1 VKLKSKIVDEKE
13 LERILKRMAN
23 EVIEKN
29 KGCKDLY
36 IVGIHTRGVPLAKR
50 IADYIER
57 FEKVKIL
64 VGSLDVTLYRD
75 DLAYIKHQP
84 VIKDSILTFD
94 IEKKHILLVDD
105 VLNTGRT
112 ARAALNALLDYG
124 RPTSIQLLVVIDRGH
139 RELPIQADFVGKNV
153 PTSKNEMV
161 KVFLKEIDDKDE
173 AVIYE
178 KE

>member
-1 VKLKSKIVDEKE
+1 MKFKKKIIDEKE
-13 LERILKRMAN
+13 LERILKRLAN

-50 IADYIER
+50 ITHYIEK
-57 FEKVKIL
+57 FEDVKIL

-75 DLAYIKHQP
+75 DLAHIEHQP
-84 VIKDSILTFD
+84 VIKDSLVRFD
-94 IEKKHILLVDD
+94 IEGKHILLIDD

-124 RPTSIQLLVVIDRGH
+124 RPASIQLLVVIDRGH
-139 RELPIQADFVGKNV
+139 RELPIQADFIGNKV
-153 PTSKNEMV
+153 PTSKGEV
-161 KVFLKEIDDKDE
+161 IKLYLKEIDDKDE
-173 AVIYE
+173 VVIYE
-178 KE
+178 K